1 MDVIGPEM
9 ERVVLDRGILEIAYA
24 VDPKTLTDPIREV
37 ETILVID
44 GHSTVSPVIREGGRC
59 ESRIA

>member
-1 MDVIGPEM
+1 M
-9 ERVVLDRGILEIAYA
+9 ERVVLDRGILEIAHA

-37 ETILVID
+37 ETILIID
-44 GHSTVSPVIREGGRC
+44 GHGTVSPVIREGGRC